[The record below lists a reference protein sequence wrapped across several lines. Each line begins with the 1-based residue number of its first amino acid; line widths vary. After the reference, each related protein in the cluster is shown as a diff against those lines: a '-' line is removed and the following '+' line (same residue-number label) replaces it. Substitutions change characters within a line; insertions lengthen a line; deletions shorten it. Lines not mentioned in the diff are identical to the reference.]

1 MDLAIFEASTIK
13 DYVTLGLETLPYDK
27 KVNMIDTNSF
37 NLFREGILNKEESYS
52 DLLKVM
58 FDENSVVII
67 PEIILEEC
75 ERNLRKRV
83 TGAEDYEK
91 LYAPIFQVLSEHTD
105 IYIASFKDMEKIIL
119 GNNGNDK
126 ILSLSL
132 AKVILEELF
141 PLNTALKSKLKDTT
155 SFEDIETILIEEQKD
170 AGERVI
176 VFFAMLF
183 LSDFRKVDVLTDEA
197 AVYTQR
203 YTIGRQDR
211 LIEVIGATDDSV
223 FFDCYNL
230 KSFDSYIYNVL
241 LQKHLEWSTDKIHSF
256 ITNVRNNRNR
266 KVSVYLPNPIN
277 YSFHAPVNNNQ
288 DFEEKSMEWIEK
300 SAQFLF

>member
-1 MDLAIFEASTIK
+1 MDLAIFEASILR
-13 DYVTLGLETLPYDK
+13 DYVTTGIDTLPYDK
-27 KVNMIDTNSF
+27 KINIMDANSF
-37 NLFREGILNKEESYS
+37 TLLRKGIESKEESYS
-52 DLLKVM
+52 DLLKQM
-58 FDENSVVII
+58 FDENSVVVI
-67 PEIILEEC
+67 PEMILVEC
-75 ERNLRKRV
+75 ERNFLRY
-83 TGAEDYEK
+83 EDGVEKYEGIYK
-91 LYAPIFQVLSEHTD
+91 SVFQLLSEHTEM
-105 IYIASFKDMEKIIL
+105 YVVSFRDMEKILL
-119 GNNGNDK
+119 GNNGNNK
-126 ILSLSL
+126 ALSLSL

-141 PLNTALKSKLKDTT
+141 PLIQSKLKDTT
-155 SFEDIETILIEEQKD
+155 SFDDIEAVLTEESKN

-230 KSFDSYIYNVL
+230 KSFDSYVYNVL

-256 ITNVRNNRNR
+256 ITNVRRNRNR

>member
-37 NLFREGILNKEESYS
+37 NLFRVGILNKEESYS

-91 LYAPIFQVLSEHTD
+91 LYTPIFQVLSEHTD

-119 GNNGNDK
+119 GNNGNNK

-155 SFEDIETILIEEQKD
+155 SFEDIETILIEEQQD

-183 LSDFRKVDVLTDEA
+183 LADFREVDVLTNEV
-197 AVYTQR
+197 AVYTHR
-203 YTIGRQDR
+203 YSIGQQGR
-211 LIEVIGATDDSV
+211 LIEAIGITEDSV
-223 FFDCYNL
+223 FFDFYNL
-230 KSFDSYIYNVL
+230 KSFDSFIYKVL
-241 LQKHLEWSTDKIHSF
+241 LQKHLDWSTEKKHSF
-256 ITNVRNNRNR
+256 ITNVRMDRPR
-266 KVSVYLPNPIN
+266 KVRAYLPSPTSYN
-277 YSFHAPVNNNQ
+277 YDSNVNNNQ
-288 DFEEKSMEWIEK
+288 EFEKLCVEFVGK
-300 SAQFLF
+300 SARFVF